1 MARFFPTIDK
11 NFHSSDGEKLVYESL
26 KNGLSDQYVVFHSFT
41 WLGNEKQRRSE
52 GEADFVILYPALG
65 ILSVEVKSGGV
76 AYREGNWIQI
86 NRFSG
91 TEKVIDPFHVQS
103 FAGTAG
109 K

>member
-1 MARFFPTIDK
+1 MARFFTTLDK
-11 NFHSSDGEKLVYESL
+11 NFHNSD
-26 KNGLSDQYVVFHSFT
+26 
-41 WLGNEKQRRSE
+41 
-52 GEADFVILYPALG
+52 GEADFVILHLVLG
-65 ILSVEVKSGGV
+65 ILSVEVKYGGV